1 MISEMA
7 HESEGESQ
15 MPPDDHLESLQT
27 MLGQHHETI
36 KHLESLLEQKDRQTQ
51 LQVGQLENELRE

>member
-36 KHLESLLEQKDRQTQ
+36 KHLESLLE
-51 LQVGQLENELRE
+51 